1 MFLPNLGCYMGNT
14 WILNRRC
21 LTKIGNMINKHGI
34 VRARQLSW
42 KWWISTALTYHKPI
56 PWHRAT
62 DQFRGGITVQ
72 EPISAEKYVYL
83 GGGQNRKYV
92 IFIRYNMYK
101 TWDINNIYYKSGGQN
116 TYYPQGT
123 WPKVGGPLSV
133 VNVFAQIWTSHV
145 HFPLLSF
152 YANCAGYSYI
162 DRYIY
167 IYVCE
172 VGPALND

>member
-123 WPKVGGPLSV
+123 WPKWV
-133 VNVFAQIWTSHV
+133 VPYRLWMCSHKFEHPMSTSHYFRFTLIV
-145 HFPLLSF
+145 PVTH
-152 YANCAGYSYI
+152 I
-162 DRYIY
+162 
-167 IYVCE
+167 
-172 VGPALND
+172 

>member
-1 MFLPNLGCYMGNT
+1 MSPKKTKAWIFIILVWIYFWICLQVFWGMTIYIYIYRERETERVTPKKRDKCVQYRICLPPGFCMFLPNLGCYMGNT

-83 GGGQNRKYV
+83 IIVADR
-92 IFIRYNMYK
+92 IRNM
-101 TWDINNIYYKSGGQN
+101 
-116 TYYPQGT
+116 
-123 WPKVGGPLSV
+123 
-133 VNVFAQIWTSHV
+133 
-145 HFPLLSF
+145 
-152 YANCAGYSYI
+152 
-162 DRYIY
+162 
-167 IYVCE
+167 
-172 VGPALND
+172 